1 MSTNCI
7 FRVRMNDSVE
17 FFEVA
22 MSKEA
27 VINFYEAIYNSEEL
41 KQEVKSITRPEE
53 LTKLG
58 ARNGYYFTRED
69 ITQADASWARKN
81 SKPLFTT
88 DSDTDVT
95 HNFPQCYHY
104 EFKFSEI
111 PGFEEIAQEFEKLKI
126 KPSTVDFNLYEQNF
140 REEDFKTTY
149 ASPASPGFKQLYD
162 ELQNSYLD
170 LDVPDPKP
178 EYAWRPFHLINID
191 AYVDH
196 PLYED
201 YFQTKV
207 RLIKLLEDFFA
218 TQVRFSGSFWYPSNS
233 YRLWHTNE
241 TQPGWRMYLVDFDYF
256 EPKGEGEAFFRY
268 MNPKTKELVTVEE
281 RPKVVR
287 FFKIE
292 SEPSKLFWHCI
303 ANTTKSNR
311 WSFGFEISSK
321 WMNKLLPT
329 A

>member
-1 MSTNCI
+1 
-7 FRVRMNDSVE
+7 
-17 FFEVA
+17 

-27 VINFYEAIYNSEEL
+27 VNNFYEAIFNSSKL
-41 KQEVKSITRPEE
+41 QQEIKAITRTEE

-58 ARNGYYFTRED
+58 ARNGYYFTIED
-69 ITQADASWARKN
+69 ITQADTSALKN
-81 SKPLFTT
+81 SKPLFPTN
-88 DSDTDVT
+88 SDADVSN
-95 HNFPQCYHY
+95 NFPQFYHY
-104 EFKFSEI
+104 EFEFSEI

-126 KPSTVDFNLYEQNF
+126 KPSTVDLNLYEQNF
-140 REEDFKTTY
+140 RESDFKSTY
-149 ASPASPGFKQLYD
+149 VSPASPGFKQLYE

-170 LDVPDPKP
+170 VPEPKP
-178 EYAWRPFHLINID
+178 EYAWCPFHLINLD
-191 AYVDH
+191 AYVEH

-207 RLIKLLEDFFA
+207 KLLKLLEDFFA
-218 TQVRFSGSFWYPSNS
+218 IDVRFSGSLWYPPNS

-256 EPKGEGEAFFRY
+256 EPQDEGEAFFRY
-268 MNPKTKELVTVEE
+268 MNPKTKELVTLEE
-281 RPKVVR
+281 KPKVVR

-292 SEPSKLFWHCI
+292 NEPSKLFWHCI

-311 WSFGFEISSK
+311 WSFGFQVSGK
-321 WMNKLLPT
+321 WMEKLLQT